1 MKKCCNLI
9 WNKKFIFFSTD
20 VLKSLKDG
28 EKQPRFLC
36 WITKG
41 LIFYENFQ
49 SSEDKLLPDR
59 EVDRALATKP
69 DTSFSVIENSL
80 GNYPISTA
88 LALLSSALD
97 ISDSA
102 VG

>member
-49 SSEDKLLPDR
+49 SSEDQKINSSQTEKL
-59 EVDRALATKP
+59 
-69 DTSFSVIENSL
+69 
-80 GNYPISTA
+80 TA
-88 LALLSSALD
+88 H
-97 ISDSA
+97 
-102 VG
+102 